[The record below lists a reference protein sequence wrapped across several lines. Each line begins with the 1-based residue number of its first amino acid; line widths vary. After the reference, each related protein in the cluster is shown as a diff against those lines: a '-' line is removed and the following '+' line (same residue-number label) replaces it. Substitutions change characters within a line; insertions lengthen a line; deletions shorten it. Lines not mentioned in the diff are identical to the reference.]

1 MSATQG
7 DLAFALANTAV
18 LKTASGGDFLRLSL
32 LGYALS
38 YVADRSTKGKISE
51 SQQRLTGRHK
61 TYKVAI
67 IYNIRVEI

>member
-7 DLAFALANTAV
+7 DLTFALANTAV
-18 LKTASGGDFLRLSL
+18 LKIASGGDFLRLSL

-61 TYKVAI
+61 KCKVYI
-67 IYNIRVEI
+67 VYNIRAEV